1 MAIRIQI
8 HRTDARTIAEFQSD
22 GLILKSGGDMLEL
35 LMLARAQDTSNVAVH
50 EENIAPRF
58 FDPKTGVA
66 AEVLQKLVNY
76 RGRLAIIGDISRY
89 LDGDQN
95 LQALVR
101 ESNRGRDV
109 RFVPTLE
116 ALFDSAPARSAAIK

>member
-50 EENIAPRF
+50 EANITSKF
-58 FDPKTGVA
+58 FDLKTGVA
-66 AEVLQKLVNY
+66 GEVLQKLVNY

-116 ALFDSAPARSAAIK
+116 ALFDAAPARSAVTK